1 MKRISVY
8 IISLLVIIGY
18 SGSEAGAQ
26 NQPPDTVIV
35 PLKVR
40 AGADIMGPVIYLID
54 RNNLNIEG
62 YVSVDLNAKTG
73 IFLGAGYSDYKY
85 SQYNYEYLSKGYFV
99 KAGVD
104 FNLLKP
110 EASRGKYWAGI
121 GLRYGLS
128 SFTSEIPSF
137 EYDSYWGTTITTI
150 PASSSMGHYLEVAPG
165 FRAEIFNN
173 FSMGWSVNIRALLHT
188 GTGKDLRPIYFP
200 GYGAG
205 DESISFG
212 INYFLSW
219 NIPYK
224 RIKVQIKQ
232 EEPEETE
239 DTEGTEPAES
249 AGSLFPPAEYP

>member
-1 MKRISVY
+1 M
-8 IISLLVIIGY
+8 GY
-18 SGSEAGAQ
+18 YNLEAGAQ
-26 NQPPDTVIV
+26 NQPPDTIIL
-35 PLKVR
+35 PLKIR
-40 AGADIMGPVIYLID
+40 AGAEILGPVIYLTD
-54 RNNLNIEG
+54 KNNLNTEG
-62 YVSVDLNAKTG
+62 YISVDLNAKTG

-85 SQYNYEYLSKGYFV
+85 SQYNYEYMSRGYFV

-110 EASRGKYWAGI
+110 ETSRGKYWAGI

-137 EYDSYWGTTITTI
+137 EHDSYWGTTITTI
-150 PASSSMGHYLEVAPG
+150 PSTSSMGHYLEAAPG

-173 FSMGWSVNIRALLHT
+173 FSMGWSVNIRVLLYT
-188 GTGKDLRPIYFP
+188 GTGRDLRPINFP

-205 DESISFG
+205 DESVGFG

-219 NIPYK
+219 NIPYR
-224 RIKVQIKQ
+224 RIKVQINQ

-239 DTEGTEPAES
+239 ETEETQGTNTTEPP
-249 AGSLFPPAEYP
+249 GSLLSPAEYP